1 MPSTPPVPTPG
12 PSVLVVSALVVALCI
27 LCLGPAAVILIHRLR
42 RYSIRKSDV
51 KACVKDHRSVRLP
64 PASTGYGIIPDD
76 LQVPARVKIA
86 ASSPLRDSLLG
97 TAIGQLSWP
106 EAGKAKAKRI
116 PLAPIQEEVVD
127 IEATAGLPRLPDIA
141 VAIEADPETAMS
153 FPEWVRPHLA
163 EFREQAQKKW
173 DVYIPGTGL
182 VAAASSLQTAAAIPD
197 IVVHSPTEP
206 QLHPAFSAG
215 SVYSQDSWDDDHS
228 RALYVPPSPGTSTPE
243 LDASSVASSP
253 DIDSPD
259 LETPKHEYQ
268 LPLQLEASRAPAVR
282 NADMSSEASFY
293 WPLLPSFLATAHL
306 QVSPSTWNSPVREE
320 VEATTSSWPSGQP
333 FVLCSR
339 ASASTTTQS
348 RRSTTVFGASSR
360 SATVGLGLKSGT
372 SGSFSTSSS
381 LREALDLWAQA
392 LKTCEPP
399 GKRVAS
405 DFHGHGRLAYRT
417 TRGHPVHGYRYL

>member
-1 MPSTPPVPTPG
+1 
-12 PSVLVVSALVVALCI
+12 
-27 LCLGPAAVILIHRLR
+27 
-42 RYSIRKSDV
+42 
-51 KACVKDHRSVRLP
+51 
-64 PASTGYGIIPDD
+64 
-76 LQVPARVKIA
+76 
-86 ASSPLRDSLLG
+86 
-97 TAIGQLSWP
+97 
-106 EAGKAKAKRI
+106 
-116 PLAPIQEEVVD
+116 
-127 IEATAGLPRLPDIA
+127 
-141 VAIEADPETAMS
+141 MS

-206 QLHPAFSAG
+206 QLHPAYSVG

-228 RALYVPPSPGTSTPE
+228 QALYVPPSPGTPD
-243 LDASSVASSP
+243 LDASSVTSSP

-268 LPLQLEASRAPAVR
+268 LPLQLEASLSPAVSKV
-282 NADMSSEASFY
+282 DMSSEASFY
-293 WPLLPSFLATAHL
+293 WPLLPSFSATAHL
-306 QVSPSTWNSPVREE
+306 QVSPATWNGPVREE
-320 VEATTSSWPSGQP
+320 VEAATSSWSSGQP

-339 ASASTTTQS
+339 ASASTTAQS

-360 SATVGLGLKSGT
+360 SATVGLGLNSGT
-372 SGSFSTSSS
+372 SGTFSTSRS

-392 LKTCEPP
+392 LQTCEPP
-399 GKRVAS
+399 AFRAAS
-405 DFHGHGRLAYRT
+405 DFHGRLAYRP